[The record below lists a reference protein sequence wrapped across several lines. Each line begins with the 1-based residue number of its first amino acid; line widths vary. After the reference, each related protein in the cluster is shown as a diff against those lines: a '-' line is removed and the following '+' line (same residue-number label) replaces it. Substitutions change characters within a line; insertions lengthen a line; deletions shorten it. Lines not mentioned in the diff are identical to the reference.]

1 MPEDPDSL
9 TVESFGRKL
18 RAGEVTARAI
28 TEECL
33 HRIETDNS
41 RLNAFIRVMAD
52 EARAQAAAAD
62 RELAAGIDRGPLH
75 GVPISIKDLLDI
87 RDVPTTAASRVRD
100 GHIAERD
107 APAVAHLRQAGAVF
121 VGKTNLH
128 EFAFGTTNEDSAF
141 GPARNPH
148 DLSRSPGGS
157 SGGSAISVAAGM
169 ALATVGTDTGGSIR
183 IPAAACGIVGL
194 KPSVGEVSTDQVVP
208 LSRTLDHVGPLARTV
223 TDAWLVYRALLGA
236 ATADPPSGASG
247 DSSYVSGP
255 PSYVSGDPSYVVS
268 GFSRTSRNPEVLV
281 PVPTGGLRL
290 AVPRAY
296 FCELL
301 DDEVRSCF
309 EASLNR
315 LRAGG
320 VRIDDVEIAHSRDT
334 APIYLA
340 LVLADAAAYHAATLD
355 SMPERYTPPVRIR
368 LEMGRY
374 VLGEDYAR
382 ALKGRE
388 VLRRD
393 VDAALAGHDAIVLPT
408 LPIPAP
414 PLGAASMEVSGHD
427 EPVRNLMLRQTQLFN
442 LTGHPAISLP
452 CGRTAGGLPCGLQ
465 LVGARGQT
473 DALLRVALACEPY
486 LNL

>member
-1 MPEDPDSL
+1 MADAPDSL

-18 RAGEVTARAI
+18 RAGEVTAQAI
-28 TEECL
+28 TDQCL
-33 HRIETDNS
+33 DRIDADNS

-52 EARAQAAAAD
+52 DARAQAAAAD

-75 GVPISIKDLLDI
+75 GVPISIKDLIDI
-87 RDVPTTAASRVRD
+87 RGVPTTAASRVRD

-107 APAVAHLRQAGAVF
+107 APAIAYLRQAGAVLI
-121 VGKTNLH
+121 GKTNLH

-157 SGGSAISVAAGM
+157 SGGSAVSVASGM

-194 KPSVGEVSTDQVVP
+194 KPTFGEVSTDRVVR
-208 LSRTLDHVGPLARTV
+208 LSPTMDHVGPLTRSV
-223 TDAWLVYRALLGA
+223 TDAWLVYRALVGA
-236 ATADPPSGASG
+236 SIAAPTYVASG
-247 DSSYVSGP
+247 DHPYVA
-255 PSYVSGDPSYVVS
+255 S
-268 GFSRTSRNPEVLV
+268 GFSRTSRNPDVLV
-281 PVPTGGLRL
+281 PVPIGGLRL

-301 DDEVRSCF
+301 DDEVRSRF
-309 EASLNR
+309 EMSLTR
-315 LRAGG
+315 LRAAG
-320 VRIDDVEIAHSRDT
+320 VRIDDTEIAHARDT

-340 LVLADAAAYHAATLD
+340 LVLADAASYHATTLD
-355 SMPERYTPPVRIR
+355 AMPERYTPPVRMR

-414 PLGAASMEVSGHD
+414 TLGAASVQVGGRD
-427 EPVRNLMLRQTQLFN
+427 EPVRNLMLRQTQTFN
-442 LTGHPAISLP
+442 LTAHPAISLP
-452 CGRTAGGLPCGLQ
+452 CGQTTAGLPCGLQ
-465 LVGARGQT
+465 LIGAHWQT
-473 DALLRVALACEPY
+473 EALLRVALACEPH